1 MSINIP
7 KLSEQT
13 ADQLLHAYILA
24 PRNNWSV
31 LKASGPTVRDY
42 LQGQITQDMGKLTA
56 EQAIHSCVLSPQ
68 GKALS
73 ELFIIEGNNDDELIL
88 LTPASHAVATVNR
101 LRKFAM
107 GHVVRLGIVDSMAVC
122 AVQGTNAAQLLNEFD
137 LPEPANTWLAS
148 SRNNQMGS
156 VAMVMPN
163 IPRGLWIISDK
174 AQIDKVIQNSENSVS
189 EDELE
194 AMRIIQG
201 MPVFGMEWNES
212 THPLNANLIEFD
224 GVSFEKGCY
233 VGQEVTSRM
242 HWRGGIRKKLY
253 RVSIN
258 GTPDALPC
266 PVKSTVNIGE
276 LHSAALDY
284 ENNCFGIAHLPIE
297 TAESDTPLCLENGAE
312 ITILEPCHA

>member
-1 MSINIP
+1 MVMNIP

-13 ADQLLHAYILA
+13 ANRLLQSYVLA

-42 LQGQITQDMGKLTA
+42 LQGQITQDMGKLNA
-56 EQAIHSCVLSPQ
+56 GQAIHSCILSPQ

-73 ELFIIEGNNDDELIL
+73 ELFIAEGNNDELII

-107 GHVVRLGIVDSMAVC
+107 GYELRLGIVDSMAVC
-122 AVQGTNAAQLLNEFD
+122 AIQGANAAQLLNEFSI
-137 LPEPANTWLAS
+137 PEPGDTWLAS
-148 SRNNQMGS
+148 SRNNQTDS
-156 VAMVMPN
+156 IAIVMPDT
-163 IPRGLWIISDK
+163 PRGFWVVSDK
-174 AQIDKVIQNSENSVS
+174 AQIDKVIQSSENTVS
-189 EDELE
+189 ENELE
-194 AMRIIQG
+194 AMRIIRG
-201 MPVFGMEWNES
+201 IPDFGVEWNES
-212 THPLNANLIEFD
+212 IHPLNANLIEFD

-253 RVSIN
+253 RVSISGVPN
-258 GTPDALPC
+258 ALPC
-266 PVKSTVNIGE
+266 PVKTTANIGE
-276 LHSAALDY
+276 LHSAAIDH

-297 TAESDTPLCLENGAE
+297 TAESNTPLCLQNGVE
-312 ITILEPCHA
+312 ITVLEPCHA